1 VLWFNIH
8 IFIIL
13 KYNKSMKIFL
23 FQRKYKEINYILIV
37 FNIFLKK
44 RIFIIIKIET
54 TIYLII
60 IIKKLNHDI

>member
-1 VLWFNIH
+1 
-8 IFIIL
+8 
-13 KYNKSMKIFL
+13 MKIFL